1 VTHLFWTVH
10 GENSSLYDADH
21 TITSLSQTENTPS
34 IDMPNLT
41 DLLLLQMNSLGSNLV
56 PLLAVIETIHL
67 CLEADGG
74 AATTGAVTG
83 AAIGAV
89 IGDTIGKEGVALVAS

>member
-41 DLLLLQMNSLGSNLV
+41 DLLLLQMNSLGFNLV
-56 PLLAVIETIHL
+56 PLLAVFETLHS
-67 CLEADGG
+67 
-74 AATTGAVTG
+74 GAV
-83 AAIGAV
+83 AANDRISFEFPV
-89 IGDTIGKEGVALVAS
+89 R